1 MPPLFTTSAP
11 WLFSKP
17 LHVLGERQH
26 VLGQR
31 ERGWREVGRKEVR
44 KVEEMRGV
52 EGGGG
57 GEEGLEGG
65 VWGRIRLVDGG
76 REGGDY
82 RIPKNS
88 EERNSGDERD
98 WIGGGRGS
106 FELFSKH
113 GGEWR

>member
-1 MPPLFTTSAP
+1 M
-11 WLFSKP
+11 
-17 LHVLGERQH
+17 
-26 VLGQR
+26 
-31 ERGWREVGRKEVR
+31 
-44 KVEEMRGV
+44 EEMRGV

-98 WIGGGRGS
+98 WIGGGLGS

>member
-1 MPPLFTTSAP
+1 MCPGLLRVLMYPGFGRRGQGSQFPARRTDRGTRKLPPPFTTSAP

-65 VWGRIRLVDGG
+65 V
-76 REGGDY
+76 
-82 RIPKNS
+82 
-88 EERNSGDERD
+88 
-98 WIGGGRGS
+98 
-106 FELFSKH
+106 
-113 GGEWR
+113 

>member
-1 MPPLFTTSAP
+1 MPPPFTTSAP

-26 VLGQR
+26 VLGQQ

-98 WIGGGRGS
+98 WIGGDRGS

>member
-1 MPPLFTTSAP
+1 MPPPFTTSAP

-31 ERGWREVGRKEVR
+31 KRGWREVGRKEVR

-65 VWGRIRLVDGG
+65 VGEEE
-76 REGGDY
+76 EGG
-82 RIPKNS
+82 
-88 EERNSGDERD
+88 
-98 WIGGGRGS
+98 
-106 FELFSKH
+106 L
-113 GGEWR
+113 